1 MALNTPGQLSPDG
14 AYYWDGQQWV
24 TTLSKDGAHRWNG
37 SAWVPVAAAAGADAA
52 DPATPPIAPQPVI
65 RTAATPYGPPVA
77 QPARGLGFQF
87 GGSAAWSIGFGLAS
101 LLAPL
106 FASFYFIL
114 LPLFGLYRGYTAVRV
129 GRTAGGVIGIVLNV
143 LGGIMSL
150 IASGLILR

>member
-1 MALNTPGQLSPDG
+1 MGANIPGQITSDG

-37 SAWVPVAAAAGADAA
+37 SAWVPVAADAGADASVVA
-52 DPATPPIAPQPVI
+52 APPAASQPVI
-65 RTAATPYGPPVA
+65 RTAATPYGPPSA
-77 QPARGLGFQF
+77 QQTRGLGFQF

-129 GRTAGGVIGIVLNV
+129 GRTVGGVIGIVLNI